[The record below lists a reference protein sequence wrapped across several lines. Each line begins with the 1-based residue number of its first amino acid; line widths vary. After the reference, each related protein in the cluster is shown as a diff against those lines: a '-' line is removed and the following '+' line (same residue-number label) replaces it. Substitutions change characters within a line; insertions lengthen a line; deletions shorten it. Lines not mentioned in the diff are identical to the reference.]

1 MARVFKIGDFYG
13 LTATQLVYF
22 KPTEVD
28 SFISNNKFMFEST
41 ESLYSLLQEFI
52 FLQKSL
58 DTFESKPDYEAIANV
73 WEENAKELGVKHL
86 GAGDVSHNKLARNIV
101 MFYKGFV
108 EGDESKKARFSDVS
122 KEEVEEILEDF
133 RNYTTVDNGNRMSKV
148 SSVTKKI
155 VSILV
160 ANKSYISEKIEL
172 IRNALSNLNVEDK
185 RIFNESINTILG
197 YDMKSNSKTG
207 MPSESCY
214 HSCRFAGQIF
224 NSINN
229 SSTANERK
237 IKRKNALGYI
247 ADIQNMYTDR
257 KVEYTSTSEINR
269 QLDEIYPQMNVTAFL
284 DILEKAS
291 SEHEKAEMLEDGL
304 DFNNRPTSKGLRKY
318 FEELDSLLIGGMG
331 CSAREFGETLRS
343 STQKTYSV
351 RQNIISSRNEKL
363 DKVLELV
370 YRDLMSQE
378 YMSTVR

>member
-13 LTATQLVYF
+13 LTAAQIIYF
-22 KPTEVD
+22 KPTGVD
-28 SFISNNKFMFEST
+28 TFISQNRFMFEST

-58 DTFESKPDYEAIANV
+58 NAFESKPDYEALASA
-73 WEENAKELGVKHL
+73 WEENAAKFNIKHL

-108 EGDESKKARFSDVS
+108 EGDEAKKAKFSDVS
-122 KEEVEEILEDF
+122 EEEVNEILTDLKS
-133 RNYTTVDNGNRMSKV
+133 YTTIDSGSQMSKV

-155 VSILV
+155 VNILV
-160 ANKSYISEKIEL
+160 NNKSNISVMIEL

-197 YDMKSNSKTG
+197 YDMKNNSKTG
-207 MPSESCY
+207 VPSESCY

-229 SSTANERK
+229 SSTANERR

-269 QLDEIYPQMNVTAFL
+269 QLDDIYPQMNLSAFL
-284 DILEKAS
+284 DILEGAS

-304 DFNNRPTSKGLRKY
+304 DFNNRPTSKDMRKY

-331 CSAREFGETLRS
+331 CSAKEFGATLRN

-370 YRDLMSQE
+370 YKDLMSQE
-378 YMSTVR
+378 YMSTV

>member
-13 LTATQLVYF
+13 LTAAQIIYF
-22 KPTEVD
+22 KPKGVD
-28 SFISNNKFMFEST
+28 TFISQNRFMFEST

-58 DTFESKPDYEAIANV
+58 DAFESKPDYEALASA
-73 WEENAKELGVKHL
+73 WEENAAKFNIKHL
-86 GAGDVSHNKLARNIV
+86 GAGNVSHNKLARNIV

-108 EGDESKKARFSDVS
+108 EGDEAKKAKFSDVS
-122 KEEVEEILEDF
+122 EEEVSEILTDLQS
-133 RNYTTVDNGNRMSKV
+133 YTTIDSGSQMSKV

-155 VSILV
+155 VNILV
-160 ANKSYISEKIEL
+160 ANKSNISVMIEL

-197 YDMKSNSKTG
+197 YDMKNSSKTG
-207 MPSESCY
+207 VPSESCY

-229 SSTANERK
+229 SSTANERR

-247 ADIQNMYTDR
+247 TDIQDMYTDR

-269 QLDEIYPQMNVTAFL
+269 QLDDIYPQMNLSAFL
-284 DILEKAS
+284 DILEGAS

-304 DFNNRPTSKGLRKY
+304 DFNNRPTSKDMRKY
-318 FEELDSLLIGGMG
+318 FEELDSLLIGGMS
-331 CSAREFGETLRS
+331 CSAKEFGETLRN

-370 YRDLMSQE
+370 YKDLMSQE
-378 YMSTVR
+378 YMSTV